1 MTSTKSL
8 FYGLL
13 IGSVIG
19 GVSVLLSTPASGKEF
34 RRTLKNNQKH
44 IVETWSQV
52 VSEGKSL
59 TEQVSK
65 STKQAVNAI
74 TEVSGEFTNSL
85 NHWKKEI
92 EGNQKNIQ
100 KELSEIE
107 SSLEKLE
114 KAVTTK

>member
-19 GVSVLLSTPASGKEF
+19 SVSVLLSTPSSGKDF
-34 RRTLKNNQKH
+34 RRTLKNNQRQLT
-44 IVETWSQV
+44 ESLSQV
-52 VSEGKSL
+52 VSDGKSL

-65 STKQAVNAI
+65 STKQAVSVI
-74 TEVSGEFTNSL
+74 TEISTDVKHSFD
-85 NHWKKEI
+85 HWKKEI
-92 EGNQKNIQ
+92 DGNQKNIK
-100 KELSEIE
+100 KELLEIE
-107 SSLEKLE
+107 SALEKLE

>member
-19 GVSVLLSTPASGKEF
+19 GVSVLLSAPSSGKEF
-34 RRTLKNNQKH
+34 RRTLRNNQKH
-44 IVETWSQV
+44 ITDTLSQV
-52 VSEGKSL
+52 VSEGKSV

-65 STKQAVNAI
+65 STIQAVNTI
-74 TEVSGEFTNSL
+74 TEVSGEFTNSIY
-85 NHWKKEI
+85 HWKKEI

-100 KELSEIE
+100 KELLEIE
-107 SSLEKLE
+107 SALEKLE
-114 KAVTTK
+114 KVVTTK

>member
-19 GVSVLLSTPASGKEF
+19 SVSVLLSTPSSGQDF

-44 IVETWSQV
+44 ISKNLNRV

-59 TEQVSK
+59 TEQVSR
-65 STKQAVNAI
+65 STVQAVNTI
-74 TEVSGEFTNSL
+74 TEVSGEFRNSF

-92 EGNQKNIQ
+92 VGNQKSIQ
-100 KELSEIE
+100 KELLDIE
-107 SSLEKLE
+107 SALEKLE